1 MMNERFLSRG
11 KRKDNGAWVEGYY
24 ACQSNHSCI
33 PSALKYQHFIFKDVF
48 MDFNLGGLG
57 EYEVIP
63 GTVGQCTGLKD
74 KNSKM
79 IFEGD
84 ILKFVSDDRE
94 ISLYVVIWDTS
105 LLSWQV
111 QEISHYV
118 KNDYYGFDELC
129 EFGDTELIGNI
140 HDNLELLEAER

>member
-1 MMNERFLSRG
+1 MNERFLSRG

-24 ACQSNHSCI
+24 ACQSNHACFL
-33 PSALKYQHFIFKDVF
+33 SALKYRHFIFKDVCV
-48 MDFNLGGLG
+48 DFNLGGLG

-63 GTVGQCTGLKD
+63 ETVGQCTGSRD
-74 KNSKM
+74 KNGKL

-84 ILKFVSDDRE
+84 IVTFVNDDVE
-94 ISLYVVIWDTS
+94 SSFYAVVWDTS
-105 LLSWQV
+105 LLSWRV
-111 QEISHYV
+111 QKISHYV

-129 EFGDTELIGNI
+129 EFGNTELIGNI